1 MNWLAT
7 LCNSVKENK
16 LKALELALLG
26 LMVLALPSLEAPKNI
41 FLVFYVVVALF
52 RQISNHSFSWQCW
65 DWLFLAILT
74 SGLLSAI
81 FAGFPHGDQWK
92 GFGVMVTV
100 ISVGWLISRST
111 FSSKELFWLFTIVIL
126 STIPPLVW
134 GFCQYYVLHTKH
146 ALELHSVGAVNGS
159 AIYLTMIFGAT
170 LGACLS
176 VWSSSNKL
184 ERAVLVS
191 LSFLFYISLIIG
203 RSRGAFGISFL
214 LAAIL
219 ILCLTKHYKWKL
231 FGLVIL
237 VAPAL
242 IAFFLHTGIVEK
254 QKLNEKNNNILSNR
268 IEIWNVSLEASRLYP
283 LFGIGLGNW
292 KLITPND
299 IQKSVEKR
307 HKIYNPNDYYFSE
320 RPPHFGHSHNV
331 YLTAL
336 LERGVIGFCVLIGFM
351 WMWGAQLARSFSLT
365 RHNAQAGYLWAG
377 SLSAWFAIFGIGITD
392 TTFYHENGIL
402 ACFLLGLHIV
412 YCRSNYAKLK
422 S

>member
-1 MNWLAT
+1 MNWLIT
-7 LCNSVKENK
+7 LGNSVKENK

-52 RQISNHSFSWQCW
+52 RQISNKSTSWEFW
-65 DWLFLAILT
+65 DWLFLAILM

-92 GFGVMVTV
+92 GFRGMVAV
-100 ISVGWLISRST
+100 VSVGWLLSRST
-111 FSSKELFWLFTIVIL
+111 FSSKELFWLFTILVL

-134 GFCQYYVLHTKH
+134 GFFQYYVLHTKR

-176 VWSSSNKL
+176 IWSSTNKL
-184 ERAVLVS
+184 GRTVLIS
-191 LSFLFYISLIIG
+191 LTILFYISLFIG

-219 ILCLTKHYKWKL
+219 ILCLIKHYKWKL
-231 FGLVIL
+231 LGLSIL

-242 IAFFLHTGIVEK
+242 LAFVLNAGVVEK
-254 QKLNEKNNNILSNR
+254 QKINEKNNNVLSNR
-268 IEIWNVSLEASRLYP
+268 VEIWNVSLEASRLYP

-292 KLITPND
+292 KLITSKD
-299 IQKSVEKR
+299 IQNSVEKR

-320 RPPHFGHSHNV
+320 RPPHFSHSHNV
-331 YLTAL
+331 YITAL

-351 WMWGAQLARSFSLT
+351 WMWVTQLARSFPLT
-365 RHNAQAGYLWAG
+365 LNSAQAGYLWAG
-377 SLSAWFAIFGIGITD
+377 SLSAWFAIFGIGMTD
-392 TTFYHENGIL
+392 TTFFHENGTL
-402 ACFLLGLHIV
+402 ACFLLGLHIA
-412 YCRSNYAKLK
+412 YCRSNYAML
-422 S
+422 